1 MSLRQQ
7 AKILGIAPSYLSMLV
22 NGKRPSNPGIKQRY
36 DELVNSVVNT
46 SSKQIAPPIGGRKKQ
61 LFSFGGSARESNPPH
76 QSKDCC
82 QRI

>member
-1 MSLRQQ
+1 MSIRQQ
-7 AKILGIAPSYLSMLV
+7 AKILGIAPSYLSMLL
-22 NGKRPSNPGIKQRY
+22 NGKRPWDPAIKERY
-36 DELVNSVVNT
+36 DELLKKYCQHFFKINRPDT
-46 SSKQIAPPIGGRKKQ
+46 GGRKKQ